1 MNLDERLIY
10 RRNNKKR
17 IVKKIREAITAKKMK
32 KINKNVVAVIRKE
45 LLKEQRR

>member
-10 RRNNKKR
+10 RRYNKKQ

-32 KINKNVVAVIRKE
+32 RINKNVVAVIKKE
-45 LLKEQRR
+45 FLKKQRR